1 MSRYPEPRRVVVTL
15 ADLRRA
21 TILERA
27 RASAIA
33 GVGADELGRL
43 VDAVM
48 THSGSADDI
57 LRGTTVFYALA
68 LELERRLDPSL
79 TWEIAQTWDVAL
91 DLSAGQDPVA
101 EAEATATVEAAL
113 VTWLPPDV
121 AGELTLAQLD
131 AYRQAREDLDKRR
144 RRRRKAST
152 G

>member
-1 MSRYPEPRRVVVTL
+1 
-15 ADLRRA
+15 
-21 TILERA
+21 
-27 RASAIA
+27 
-33 GVGADELGRL
+33 
-43 VDAVM
+43 
-48 THSGSADDI
+48 
-57 LRGTTVFYALA
+57 
-68 LELERRLDPSL
+68 LDPSL

-113 VTWLPPDV
+113 VTGLPPDV